1 MSLPP
6 PPPPA
11 GPGVHPPF
19 PAPPVEGRGKRVGT
33 SLGIAAGVLVL
44 VCGAGSI
51 AGFGFL
57 TSFSRALDEQA
68 ESVVSRY
75 LEDLQDRDFD
85 GAYQQLCQDARDSET
100 QADYIERMSDT
111 EPFESYTVG
120 DLSTLGMRLTVPVEL
135 IYPGGDQ
142 VSMEADLTQNQSTGK
157 FEVCD
162 LGE

>member
-6 PPPPA
+6 PPPPP

-33 SLGIAAGVLVL
+33 SLGIAAGVVVL
-44 VCGAGSI
+44 VCGAGSV

-57 TSFSRALDEQA
+57 TSFNRSLVEQA
-68 ESVVSRY
+68 DKVVTSY
-75 LEDLQDRDFD
+75 LEDLQDRDFG
-85 GAYQQLCQDARDSET
+85 GAYQQLCQDARDSES
-100 QADYIERMSDT
+100 QADYTSRMSGT
-111 EPFESYTVG
+111 EPFDSYRVG
-120 DLSTLGMRLTVPVEL
+120 DLSLGVRLTVPVQL
-135 IYPGGDQ
+135 IYPDGDR
-142 VSMEADLTQNQSTGK
+142 VDMEAELTQSQSTGK